1 MSHLPARSTIHRPEV
16 VTSAT
21 RLAIS
26 QVMGP
31 GDVNLMGTVHGG
43 VILRLVDTVAGVV
56 SARFSHG
63 SAVTAFIDEVAF
75 VAAVHIGD
83 VVHAHA
89 QVNWAGSSS
98 MEVGVRVLADRWNDT
113 VAAVHVASAYLVMVA
128 TDDDGR
134 PRRVPRLVPQT
145 EEDVRRLDA
154 AVVRRAHR
162 LGRATG

>member
-1 MSHLPARSTIHRPEV
+1 MTAVDARPTVP
-16 VTSAT
+16 TSAT

-43 VILRLVDTVAGVV
+43 VILHLVDTVAGVV
-56 SARFSHG
+56 SARFAHG
-63 SAVTAFIDEVAF
+63 SAVTAFVDEVAF

-98 MEVGVRVLADRWNDT
+98 MEVGVRVLADRWDDT
-113 VAAVHVASAYLVMVA
+113 VAAVHVASAHLVMVA
-128 TDDDGR
+128 IDGEGR
-134 PRRVPRLVPQT
+134 PRTIPQVGP
-145 EEDVRRLDA
+145 ESAEDHRRFAAAAARRARRLS
-154 AVVRRAHR
+154 RRR
-162 LGRATG
+162 D